1 MTKSFS
7 AVVALLVVLTAGATA
22 ERAALTAQAG
32 DAAFDHFNAAL
43 KRYVALKQKLHQEVP
58 ELRVTGKSAEISDR
72 SNMLAGAIQRARGA
86 APQGEF
92 FDAAAARA
100 IKALL
105 VTAVNGDSVASL
117 LARINDEPIL
127 KGPPSVHLRYPAAS
141 SLATMPPRL
150 LNALPALP
158 HGLEYR
164 LAGRALILRDSDAAL
179 ILDFLPDA
187 LPQ

>member
-1 MTKSFS
+1 MIKSFS
-7 AVVALLVVLTAGATA
+7 AVVALVVFVTAAATA
-22 ERAALTAQAG
+22 ERRIQTG
-32 DAAFDHFNAAL
+32 DAGLDHFNEAL
-43 KRYVALKQKLHQEVP
+43 KRYVALKQRLHQEVP
-58 ELRVTGKSAEISDR
+58 GLRVTNKSAEISNR
-72 SNMLAGAIQRARGA
+72 SDMLAGAIQRARGA

-92 FDAAAARA
+92 FDVTAARA
-100 IKALL
+100 IKARLA
-105 VTAVNGDSVASL
+105 TAVKGESVASL

-141 SLATMPPRL
+141 SLATMPAQL
-150 LNALPALP
+150 LSALPALP